1 MDPEQPVPSGR
12 MTDRYT
18 IWAASVSRA
27 ASGSDPA
34 DGTSASNGTDAPADS
49 MWSGQG
55 ASPGSVPSA
64 TGDAAVDQPQI
75 LSREKVVSR
84 SAGSDLA
91 MSRLQTATG
100 GSPSA
105 ARAAETPPDAAAR
118 DAAGIEA
125 GEAALDEA
133 VDRFLVSAQ
142 AVDASIGGAERP
154 GDAGVGIRS
163 KPDET
168 GDDASGVKGTPA
180 GLAGLLDDLSGHAT
194 TLPEQATPANVSDE
208 TQGSGRPDHVSKRRD
223 PLSPEDQE
231 RMPETAEHIAG
242 TANDAGTALR
252 DTGSNN
258 AEAFLD
264 GGESARDDI
273 GGVATDSATGA
284 DAAAT
289 SEVDRDR
296 AGDRLEPGVD
306 DVEET
311 SKAAADEIA
320 GTIAGSA
327 GELRHH
333 LTESSRDPQSLGRQS
348 VGETRTVGEETVGS
362 LRSTLPERADS
373 LAGTGQATAGS
384 VTDRVGQPAQSV
396 TEAVSAAGSRVVGS
410 VRDDSG
416 GILPST
422 EDHRPPYSRLIV
434 SAVALGTVSGFNRW
448 AVRRLTGADIA
459 LLGPATVH
467 PAILG
472 TGLATL
478 LASLYLND
486 NQSS

>member
-1 MDPEQPVPSGR
+1 MDPEQPAPGGR

-18 IWAASVSRA
+18 VWAGSVSRV
-27 ASGSDPA
+27 ASGGDWAEGTPA
-34 DGTSASNGTDAPADS
+34 AKGNDASADS
-49 MWSGQG
+49 MSSGQETP
-55 ASPGSVPSA
+55 PGSAPPA
-64 TGDAAVDQPQI
+64 TNDTAVDQPQI

-105 ARAAETPPDAAAR
+105 ARAAETPPYAAAR

-142 AVDASIGGAERP
+142 AVDASIAGADRP
-154 GDAGVGIRS
+154 GDAGVGITS
-163 KPDET
+163 KQDET

-180 GLAGLLDDLSGHAT
+180 GLAGLLDDLSSHAT
-194 TLPEQATPANVSDE
+194 TLPEQATPADVSDE
-208 TQGSGRPDHVSKRRD
+208 TQGSGRPGHVSKRRD
-223 PLSPEDQE
+223 PLSPEHQE
-231 RMPETAEHIAG
+231 RMPETAEQIAV
-242 TANDAGTALR
+242 TADDAGTALR

-258 AEAFLD
+258 AEAIRD
-264 GGESARDDI
+264 GGKSARDDI

-284 DAAAT
+284 EAAAT

-296 AGDRLEPGVD
+296 VGDRLEPGVD

-333 LTESSRDPQSLGRQS
+333 LTESSRDPRSLGRQS

-362 LRSTLPERADS
+362 LRSTLRERADS

-384 VTDRVGQPAQSV
+384 ITDRVGQPAQSV
-396 TEAVSAAGSRVVGS
+396 TDAVSTAGSRVAGS
-410 VRDDSG
+410 IRDDSG

-422 EDHRPPYSRLIV
+422 EVQRRPYSRLIV

-448 AVRRLTGADIA
+448 AVRRLTGTDIA

-486 NQSS
+486 NQNS